1 MDDGSVRAPAGGATH
16 VFVYGTLKPGHLRW
30 PLLEPFVVAY
40 VDATSTGRLY
50 DTGVGY
56 PAARFD
62 EPGTIEGVVCRLDPS
77 ASPEAWALLDR
88 VEGSQYRRVLVTAVL
103 AGGVGRDGG
112 SGDEVGGVLADGG
125 GDASPLVVVAG
136 SYEFVA
142 GHAGMADLDGRWNG
156 L

>member
-1 MDDGSVRAPAGGATH
+1 MADGSARAPGGDADH

-30 PLLEPFVVAY
+30 PLLEPFVVAHRP
-40 VDATSTGRLY
+40 ATVAGRLY

-62 EPGTIEGVVCRLDPS
+62 ELGTIEGVVCGLEPTAAS
-77 ASPEAWALLDR
+77 AAWALLDG
-88 VEGSQYRRVLVTAVL
+88 VEGAQYRRVLVAAVL
-103 AGGVGRDGG
+103 DGDPGDPGVG
-112 SGDEVGGVLADGG
+112 GDLGVEGG
-125 GDASPLVVVAG
+125 GGASPAVVVAG

-142 GHAGMADLDGRWNG
+142 GHAGMTDLDGRWDG